1 MSGLNCSTAV
11 RVVALF
17 GALSAPL
24 NALLFLLRVV
34 GVYHHSRLVMCGFT
48 VLWLSTL
55 ASIVA
60 PWGYKGSNIGPTQY
74 CIPEGTAKYNG
85 VSFVLLTVFDTTVFI
100 AITLRVM
107 SVSMLDTWTSRR
119 IAFVRGRGLGR
130 LTGALLQTGQLYYS

>member
-107 SVSMLDTWTSRR
+107 SVSMLDTWKLRR
-119 IAFVRGRGLGR
+119 IAFVGGRGLGR

>member
-1 MSGLNCSTAV
+1 
-11 RVVALF
+11 
-17 GALSAPL
+17 
-24 NALLFLLRVV
+24 
-34 GVYHHSRLVMCGFT
+34 MCGFT
-48 VLWLSTL
+48 LLWLSTL
-55 ASIVA
+55 TSTVA

-119 IAFVRGRGLGR
+119 IAFVQGRGLGR